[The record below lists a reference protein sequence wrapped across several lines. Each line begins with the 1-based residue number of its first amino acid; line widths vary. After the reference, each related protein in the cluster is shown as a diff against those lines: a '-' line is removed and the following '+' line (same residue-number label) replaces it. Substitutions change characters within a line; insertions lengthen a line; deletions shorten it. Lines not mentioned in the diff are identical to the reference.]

1 MNGVVRVIIDA
12 LRRSHEATTVRLIF
26 DRYLSVG
33 SMLVLMRELNEQ
45 KFVTRKR
52 RLSSG
57 KRL

>member
-1 MNGVVRVIIDA
+1 
-12 LRRSHEATTVRLIF
+12 VRLIF
-26 DRYLSVG
+26 DRYLSVR
-33 SMLVLMRELNEQ
+33 SMLVLIWELNEQ